1 MGFFQQVQ
9 HDPIGAISS
18 GVSNVVSGIGK
29 DISNIPHD
37 VSTLISN
44 PKRQLEDTL
53 DNPYAPALAGAA
65 LTAAGLGPVAA
76 GLAVGG
82 TEAAASGSLSKGVMA
97 GIGAYGG
104 ANLATDVTTLG
115 SQAAQDTAAQD
126 AARNLGYGGVD
137 SGTTAANMV
146 NNGVMST
153 GDYTSI
159 TDAQNAAA
167 AAAAATPLST
177 AASGISSAISN
188 PSAALSTINPSG
200 TALGTAASVAGNVL
214 QAANGPNGNALIPS
228 ASTTAST
235 PAATGT
241 PYTATPGGNPSG
253 LVYNRNAVDPAT
265 LNMIG
270 SQYVQGAVPDTSERT
285 YFKPTYSQSTPAQP
299 AQPTQTLTPQQ
310 QMMAQFMGR
319 DPTVTKSAIGG
330 LQATPQA
337 AMGNFNAPMSHNVNP
352 VYNPIQQ
359 QMPVPQPV
367 MNMASGGDPMD
378 YGTDSV
384 TGLPA
389 KPIYAINPAT
399 GRPYAQDIA
408 QSGLS
413 GAALS
418 DYVASQ
424 QAQQDINND
433 PNAIKAADGGSMGI
447 SAYASGGG
455 AYNLGSYSD
464 GGRLLRGPGDGVSDS
479 IPATI
484 GSKQPA
490 RLADGE
496 FVVPARIVSELG
508 NGSTEA
514 GARKLYGM
522 LDRIQH
528 ARRKTVGIGNVAKNS
543 HADKHLPA

>member
-29 DISNIPHD
+29 DISRIPHD

-44 PKRQLEDTL
+44 PKQQIEDTL

-65 LTAAGLGPVAA
+65 LTATGLGPVAA

-104 ANLATDVTTLG
+104 ANLATDVV
-115 SQAAQDTAAQD
+115 A
-126 AARNLGYGGVD
+126 GG
-137 SGTTAANMV
+137 ANYNADV
-146 NNGVMST
+146 ASASNNY
-153 GDYTSI
+153 DYTPSY
-159 TDAQNAAA
+159 TSNLAAGLA
-167 AAAAATPLST
+167 
-177 AASGISSAISN
+177 N
-188 PSAALSTINPSG
+188 PSAVLSAASPGGMASDALSLG
-200 TALGTAASVAGNVL
+200 ATAL

-285 YFKPTYSQSTPAQP
+285 YFKPTYSQSTPAQTTQTT
-299 AQPTQTLTPQQ
+299 QPTQTLTPQQ
-310 QMMAQFMGR
+310 QMIAQFMGR

>member
-1 MGFFQQVQ
+1 MGFFSNPVQ
-9 HDPIGAISS
+9 SISS
-18 GVSNVVSGIGK
+18 AIQGVGK

-44 PKRQLEDTL
+44 PKQQIEDTL
-53 DNPYAPALAGAA
+53 ANPYAPALAGAA
-65 LTAAGLGPVAA
+65 LTATGLGPVAA

-115 SQAAQDTAAQD
+115 SQAAQNATVAGAAKEAGLTGINNLSD
-126 AARNLGYGGVD
+126 AADAMKAGTITQEQFTALANGANASAGV
-137 SGTTAANMV
+137 AA
-146 NNGVMST
+146 T
-153 GDYTSI
+153 
-159 TDAQNAAA
+159 
-167 AAAAATPLST
+167 TPLST
-177 AASGISSAISN
+177 AMSGIGSAISN

-285 YFKPTYSQSTPAQP
+285 YFKPT
-299 AQPTQTLTPQQ
+299 
-310 QMMAQFMGR
+310 
-319 DPTVTKSAIGG
+319 VTKSAIGG

-359 QMPVPQPV
+359 QMPVSQPV

-424 QAQQDINND
+424 QAQQDINSD

>member
-1 MGFFQQVQ
+1 MGFFSNPVQ
-9 HDPIGAISS
+9 SISS
-18 GVSNVVSGIGK
+18 AIQGVGK

-44 PKRQLEDTL
+44 PKQQIEDTL
-53 DNPYAPALAGAA
+53 ANPYAPALAGAA
-65 LTAAGLGPVAA
+65 LTATGLGPVAA

-104 ANLATDVTTLG
+104 ANLATDVV
-115 SQAAQDTAAQD
+115 A
-126 AARNLGYGGVD
+126 GG
-137 SGTTAANMV
+137 ANYNADV
-146 NNGVMST
+146 ASASNNY
-153 GDYTSI
+153 DYTPSY
-159 TDAQNAAA
+159 TSNLAAGLA
-167 AAAAATPLST
+167 
-177 AASGISSAISN
+177 N
-188 PSAALSTINPSG
+188 PSAVLSAASPGGMASDALSLG
-200 TALGTAASVAGNVL
+200 ATAL

-285 YFKPTYSQSTPAQP
+285 YFKPTI
-299 AQPTQTLTPQQ
+299 
-310 QMMAQFMGR
+310 
-319 DPTVTKSAIGG
+319 TKSAVGG

-378 YGTDSV
+378 YGTDPV

-389 KPIYAINPAT
+389 NPIYAINPAT
-399 GRPYAQDIA
+399 SRPYAQDIA